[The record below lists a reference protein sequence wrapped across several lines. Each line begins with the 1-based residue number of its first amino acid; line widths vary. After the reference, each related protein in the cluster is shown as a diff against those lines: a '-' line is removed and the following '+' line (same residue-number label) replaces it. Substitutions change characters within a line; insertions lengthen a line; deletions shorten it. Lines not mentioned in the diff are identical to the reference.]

1 MTARTSNGH
10 TDREHTVVEIC
21 AGAGGQALG
30 LEKAGFK
37 HRLAVELDESAA
49 ATLRLN
55 RSTWDVRVGDVADE
69 SVWKPAKFQGVSLL
83 AGGVPCPPFS
93 IAGRQLGASDER
105 DLFSWAIEQ
114 VATVHP
120 RALMLEN
127 VRGLSQPRFI
137 AYRQRVLT
145 RLRELG
151 YEPFWKLIHASEHG
165 VPQLRPRFVLVA
177 LKPEDA
183 KYFTWPQ
190 ATKTRKTV
198 GETLKDLMSADGW
211 PYADDWAA
219 MANDVAPTLV
229 GGSKKHGGADLG
241 PTRAKAAW
249 LQLGVDGKGI
259 ANAAPGPQSPHPT
272 EAPPRLTIAMVRRLQ
287 GWDDEEWSFS
297 GKKTSQYRQIGNAF
311 PPPVANAVGD
321 AIIQAFEHR
330 SVNKTYA
337 AQLAQA
343 AEDPLFSLLTDNPG
357 GTPETVIYESIPT
370 LTPSTLAKRINAL
383 GHDFEIQ
390 ETRAS
395 GETIYHLGEFRG
407 FTGQADHFR
416 HNYMAE
422 NRSKVS

>member
-1 MTARTSNGH
+1 MTARTSNSQL
-10 TDREHTVVEIC
+10 DRTYTAVEVC

-30 LEKAGFK
+30 LEKVGFD
-37 HRLAVELDESAA
+37 HRLAVELDETAA
-49 ATLRLN
+49 ATLKLN
-55 RSTWDVRVGDVADE
+55 RPEWDVRVGDVADT
-69 SVWKPAKFQGVSLL
+69 SVWNPTEFEGVSLL

-114 VATVHP
+114 AAIVQP

-145 RLRELG
+145 RLREIG
-151 YEPFWKLIHASEHG
+151 YEPFWKLVNAAEYG

-183 KYFTWPQ
+183 KYFTWPDTSEDKQ
-190 ATKTRKTV
+190 TV
-198 GETLKDLMSADGW
+198 GDTLKDLMSADGW
-211 PYADDWAA
+211 PHADEWAS
-219 MANDVAPTLV
+219 MASNIAPTLV

-259 ANAAPGPQSPHPT
+259 ANEAPGAQAPHPA
-272 EAPPRLTIAMVRRLQ
+272 EAPPRLTIEMVRRLQ
-287 GWDDEEWSFS
+287 GWHDGEWAFT

-311 PPPVANAVGD
+311 PPPVANAIGD
-321 AIIQAFEHR
+321 AIIRAMEHV
-330 SVNKTYA
+330 SANETYA

-343 AEDPLFSLLTDNPG
+343 IEDPLFSILNDNPD
-357 GTPETVIYESIPT
+357 GTPERLIYENIPA
-370 LTPSTLAKRINAL
+370 LTPSTLTKRIKAL
-383 GHDFEIQ
+383 SHDFDIR

-395 GETIYHLGEFRG
+395 GETLYHLGDFRG
-407 FTGQADHFR
+407 FTGQDIHFR
-416 HNYMAE
+416 HEYMAE
-422 NRSKVS
+422 NHSKVS

>member
-1 MTARTSNGH
+1 MTARNSKSRTERSY
-10 TDREHTVVEIC
+10 TVVEVC

-30 LEKAGFK
+30 LEKAGFQ
-37 HRLAVELDESAA
+37 HQLAIELDETAA
-49 ATLRLN
+49 ATLKLN
-55 RSTWDVRVGDVADE
+55 RPGWDIRVGDVADK
-69 SVWKPAKFQGVSLL
+69 SVWDPAQFEGVSLL

-93 IAGRQLGASDER
+93 IAGHQLGASDER

-114 VATVHP
+114 VAIVQP

-151 YEPFWKLIHASEHG
+151 YEPFWKLLHASEHG
-165 VPQLRPRFVLVA
+165 VAQLRPRFVLVA

-183 KYFTWPQ
+183 EYFTWPE
-190 ATKTRKTV
+190 AREDKKTV

-211 PYADDWAA
+211 PYADEWAS
-219 MANDVAPTLV
+219 MASDIAPTLV

-259 ANAAPGPQSPHPT
+259 ANKVPGPQSPHPA
-272 EAPPRLTIAMVRRLQ
+272 EVPPRLTIEMVRRLQ
-287 GWDDEEWSFS
+287 GWNDDEWSFT

-311 PPPVANAVGD
+311 PPPVANAVGE
-321 AIIQAFEHR
+321 AIIRAFNHV
-330 SVNKTYA
+330 SVNQTYA

-343 AEDPLFSLLTDNPG
+343 ADDPLFSLLNDNPG
-357 GTPETVIYESIPT
+357 GTPERLIYEGIPT
-370 LTPSTLAKRINAL
+370 LTPSKLAKRISAL
-383 GHDFEIQ
+383 SHDFEIRQ
-390 ETRAS
+390 TRVS
-395 GETIYHLGEFRG
+395 GETFYHLGGFRG
-407 FTGQADHFR
+407 FTGQEDHFR
-416 HNYMAE
+416 HEYMAE